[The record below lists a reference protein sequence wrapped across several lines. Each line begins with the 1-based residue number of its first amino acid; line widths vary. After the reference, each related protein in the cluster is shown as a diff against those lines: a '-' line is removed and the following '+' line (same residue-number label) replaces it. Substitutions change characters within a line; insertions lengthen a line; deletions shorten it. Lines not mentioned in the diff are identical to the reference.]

1 MVLKFFFRVRQMVWL
16 ETHDVL
22 LCREIPNIRPWKHRA
37 GSPERKLCWDEIST
51 ILNSIDEPYFKLTP
65 KSVRNRYSLI
75 AKKFKSKQNEENK
88 ASGISP
94 EITELNEALQDITE
108 RFNEADLDRDKESAE
123 KKSKQAEDLIK
134 AQEIRNQSLE
144 TFGDTRKR
152 KEDTGEVNR
161 KRSRKTDT
169 FLYLEEKSK
178 RDHELQAEA
187 IKLKE
192 KKLEL
197 QAQQL
202 QMQHEAQFAQT
213 LLIQQQ
219 NAAMIEMLKM
229 INGKK

>member
-1 MVLKFFFRVRQMVWL
+1 MVWL
-16 ETHDVL
+16 GTHDVL
-22 LCREIPNIRPWKHRA
+22 LCREILHIQPWKHRT
-37 GSPERKLCWDEIST
+37 GSPERKSCWDEIST
-51 ILNSIDEPYFKLTP
+51 ILNSLDEPYFKLTP
-65 KSVRNRYSLI
+65 RSVRDRYALI
-75 AKKFKSKQNEENK
+75 VKKFKSKQNEENK

-94 EITELNEALQDITE
+94 EMTELDEALQDIIE
-108 RFNEADLDRDKESAE
+108 RFNEADLARDKESAE

-152 KEDTGEVNR
+152 KDDNVEVNR
-161 KRSRKTDT
+161 KRARKTDT

-178 RDHELQAEA
+178 RDHVLQTEA
-187 IKLKE
+187 LKLKE
-192 KKLEL
+192 KKLQL

-202 QMQHEAQFAQT
+202 QMQQEAQYAQT

-219 NAAMIEMLKM
+219 NAAMMEMLKM